1 MKEMFALPQ
10 ASAVRMRLPKILF
23 SAAMFWLCFPRPAIG
38 TVHTGAAQFSAEE
51 AAFSWEEAKSR
62 SVQILVEY
70 RDGERWKETNL
81 GTGSLISPDGLFV
94 TAYHVMQY
102 CLEKQRD
109 VSQFSDNVDCSAE
122 SAVLRYKARVDDR
135 EYAIQLV
142 SHLRE
147 KDSTGGK
154 EIQTPDET
162 LKHRDFVLG
171 KLKADSDERFSYW
184 HLRDFQEGTI
194 NLAHPNADFELK
206 PLLPPKKVFIA
217 GYPKDRSF
225 VISRGFLNLT
235 EDNKR
240 GYFAVP
246 MNLYSAAYLKSQAIS
261 SDTQWGIRV
270 ENHMSGGPVVDAAG
284 YLIGIVVT
292 GDHSNAGVLSIENV
306 LETFFSS
313 AATATYPSFTLVPT
327 QRPLYLKRSD
337 SEA

>member
-1 MKEMFALPQ
+1 MFAWPQ
-10 ASAVRMRLPKILF
+10 ASAARLRLTGKILF
-23 SAAMFWLCFPRPAIG
+23 LFSATVLWLCLPRPAVA
-38 TVHTGAAQFSAEE
+38 TVHTGSAQFSAEG
-51 AAFSWEEAKSR
+51 AAFSWEEAKSK
-62 SVQILVEY
+62 SVQILIEY

-81 GTGSLISPDGLFV
+81 GSGSLISPDGLFV

-102 CLEKQRD
+102 CLQKQKD
-109 VSQFSDNVDCSAE
+109 VSQFSDNVDCSTE
-122 SAVLRYKARVDDR
+122 SPALRYKARVDDR
-135 EYAIQLV
+135 EYAIELV

-147 KDSTGGK
+147 EDSTGGK
-154 EIQTPDET
+154 DIQTPDET

-171 KLKADSDERFSYW
+171 KLKAAPGERFSYW
-184 HLRDFQEGTI
+184 QLRDFKEGTV
-194 NLAHPNADFELK
+194 NLAHPDADFELK

-225 VISRGFLNLT
+225 IISRGFLNLT

-240 GYFAVP
+240 GYFAAA
-246 MNLYSAAYLKSQAIS
+246 MNVYAPAYLKSEAIS

-306 LETFFSS
+306 LETFFSG
-313 AATATYPSFTLVPT
+313 AATAQYPSFTLGPT
-327 QRPLYLKRSD
+327 QRPLYLKQNG
-337 SEA
+337 